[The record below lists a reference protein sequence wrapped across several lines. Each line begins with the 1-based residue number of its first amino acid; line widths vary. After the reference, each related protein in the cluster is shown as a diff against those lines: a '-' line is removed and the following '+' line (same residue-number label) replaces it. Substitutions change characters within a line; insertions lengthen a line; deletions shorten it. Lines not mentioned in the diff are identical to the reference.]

1 MNFVDLQVFKSV
13 VDEGGVIKAASKLH
27 RVPSAVTT
35 RIKQLETSMG
45 VKLFHRDRQ
54 RLHLSPAGELL
65 LDYAER
71 LIQLSDEA
79 RDVVSGTM
87 PRGVLKLGALESTT
101 ASRLPPILA
110 AFHGRFP
117 EVRLELMTGTNDAL
131 LGQLAER
138 QLDAAFMAD
147 VPAERAFEHIPVF
160 AKRLTLISSPDHP
173 PIKRARD
180 SREASLIAFP
190 EGCAYR
196 RVLQRWLG
204 RDSLAALR
212 VLELSS
218 YHAIVACVTAGT
230 GIALMPKS
238 VLDTMQQAKRAPD
251 IQSRKRR
258 PKSRRR
264 WSGAAARFRHRC
276 SRCARWSRPCRRKS
290 RRGRRLMLTTRIGLY
305 RYRYNRSSGAAGFYS
320 GGCPCDKPAK
330 HLRTWSDRAA
340 KDDG

>member
-1 MNFVDLQVFKSV
+1 
-13 VDEGGVIKAASKLH
+13 
-27 RVPSAVTT
+27 VPSAVTT
-35 RIKQLETSMG
+35 RIKQLEASMG

-110 AFHGRFP
+110 GFHGRYP
-117 EVRLELMTGTNDAL
+117 EVRLELVTDTNDAL

-138 QLDAAFMAD
+138 RLDAAFMAES
-147 VPAERAFEHIPVF
+147 PAGRAFEHIPVF
-160 AKRLTLISSPDHP
+160 AERLTVISSPDHP

-180 SREASLIAFP
+180 VEGASLIAFP

-204 RDSLAALR
+204 RDSLASLR

-218 YHAIVACVTAGT
+218 YHAIVACVTAGA
-230 GIALMPKS
+230 GIALMPES
-238 VLDTMQQAKRAPD
+238 VLDTMPQAKV
-251 IQSRKRR
+251 RR
-258 PKSRRR
+258 HPIPKAQAHITTPLV
-264 WSGAAARFRHRC
+264 W
-276 SRCARWSRPCRRKS
+276 
-290 RRGRRLMLTTRIGLY
+290 RRGEISPSVL
-305 RYRYNRSSGAAGFYS
+305 A
-320 GGCPCDKPAK
+320 
-330 HLRTWSDRAA
+330 LRTLVAA
-340 KDDG
+340 LPRQRSPV